1 MDLEQATETIN
12 ILYFIIRNDRSGQ
25 ALIQTLAKKA
35 REGGKFDS
43 FMMMVE
49 VLCHQCLFL
58 SL

>member
-35 REGGKFDS
+35 RERGEEFDS

-49 VLCHQCLFL
+49 VL
-58 SL
+58 

>member
-35 REGGKFDS
+35 REGGS
-43 FMMMVE
+43 STR
-49 VLCHQCLFL
+49 L
-58 SL
+58 